1 MASLDVGLVIE
12 NELLNFCAVQSA
24 FCTSFLGLPSALNIS
39 SAYHHDTNDGDDSS
53 SSSGGGGGGG
63 GGSRWALE

>member
-24 FCTSFLGLPSALNIS
+24 FCTSLLGLPFAFNMYLV
-39 SAYHHDTNDGDDSS
+39 
-53 SSSGGGGGGG
+53 GGHWN
-63 GGSRWALE
+63 SFP